1 MMPQRYVLGDWGTTR
16 LRLYLMQQGRVL
28 ETREGPG
35 VGQSEAT
42 ADLLTTM
49 VAAWASGT
57 EPLDITLCGM
67 ASSRT
72 GLHEVPYVQAP
83 ATFSDWAQGACRLPG
98 GVHNIR
104 LATGVQCRDSYG
116 GFDVMRGEETQI
128 LGRVTWIPR
137 STRAVN
143 VSYYL
148 ARTSKW
154 VEVRD
159 GSIVQFRTAITGEI
173 YGLLKQHSILFKVGA
188 RDNAGGAADFDAG
201 FAAGEQRSADGQ
213 EGLLTA
219 GFSARTAQLL
229 QARSHSWASGYVS
242 GLLIGSEVATLSKVF
257 AKSERVTLIGETQ
270 LANLY
275 ERVLTARG
283 QGVRILDGAES
294 VLRGLQVLESALA
307 REQSMML
314 AQLLNHG
321 VPPIVAILRGIRP
334 RKSSGLR
341 KGSSQPAYASSKC
354 H

>member
-1 MMPQRYVLGDWGTTR
+1 MMPQRYVLGDWGTSR

-35 VGQSEAT
+35 IGQSEAT
-42 ADLLTTM
+42 ADLLATM

-83 ATFSDWAQGACRLPG
+83 ATFRDWAQGAWRLPG

-104 LATGVQCRDSYG
+104 LATGVQCRDPYG

-128 LGRVTWIPR
+128 FGACHLDPALNTGRQCFVLPGTH
-137 STRAVN
+137 
-143 VSYYL
+143 
-148 ARTSKW
+148 SKW

-188 RDNAGGAADFDAG
+188 RHNAGGAADFDAG

-257 AKSERVTLIGETQ
+257 AKSVRVTLIGEAQ

-294 VLRGLQVLESALA
+294 VLRGLQVLQEESALA
-307 REQSMML
+307 
-314 AQLLNHG
+314 
-321 VPPIVAILRGIRP
+321 
-334 RKSSGLR
+334 
-341 KGSSQPAYASSKC
+341 GSKA
-354 H
+354 